1 MRDNRE
7 LGSQVLQ
14 AKAADVHAVD
24 EDAATGWF
32 YQAEKSHPQGGLP
45 CRARISG
52 ALSESAGGA
61 AQVRPGVHPRLPS
74 PRPTPC
80 HHEPERAEEA
90 WSLQS
95 PP

>member
-14 AKAADVHAVD
+14 AKAADVHDVD
-24 EDAATGWF
+24 EDVATGWF

-52 ALSESAGGA
+52 AVS
-61 AQVRPGVHPRLPS
+61 
-74 PRPTPC
+74 
-80 HHEPERAEEA
+80 
-90 WSLQS
+90 
-95 PP
+95 